1 MLTEKEIDRV
11 NKIISTRV
19 FNYKGGIISTVNIKS
34 DIDFKIK
41 LKNYKEMIS
50 VGTPTQ
56 YMVVDI
62 DIIGLNDNL
71 SKLLIGQTY
80 YKDPNSWRADFENHF
95 YYLFYKISEYISS
108 VLSVFEGK
116 NVPVK
121 IGELKMSVSE
131 EDVIY

>member
-19 FNYKGGIISTVNIKS
+19 FNYKGGVISTVNIKS

-62 DIIGLNDNL
+62 DIIGLNDHL

-80 YKDPNSWRADFENHF
+80 YRDPNSWRVDFEKHF
-95 YYLFYKISEYISS
+95 YYLSYKISEYISS